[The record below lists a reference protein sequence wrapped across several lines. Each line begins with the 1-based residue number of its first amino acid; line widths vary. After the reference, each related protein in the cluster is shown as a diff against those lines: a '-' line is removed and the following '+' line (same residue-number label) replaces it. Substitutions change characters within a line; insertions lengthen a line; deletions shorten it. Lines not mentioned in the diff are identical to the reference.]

1 MKNED
6 LQCSAERSVE
16 NCPRSENSK
25 TDEERREQEE
35 EKLCKQIIKGLAR
48 RNRQELAMLSEIKKN
63 TIVAKII
70 TDLTRYRPI
79 VLELI

>member
-1 MKNED
+1 MCLRSLSD
-6 LQCSAERSVE
+6 LKPWTFTWRVIRVA
-16 NCPRSENSK
+16 
-25 TDEERREQEE
+25 
-35 EKLCKQIIKGLAR
+35 
-48 RNRQELAMLSEIKKN
+48 N